1 MICTKRT
8 VFAIFALAAIAFS
21 TLAFSQQCGLLTNS
35 YVPFDYR
42 TSAAQ
47 LQIVEGTHF
56 TPDIEALRH
65 AGTGPFGGDLDYTL
79 RTSPNHH
86 RALNSMMNLVMKTHS
101 DPPPGSRYT
110 MDCWFDRAMR
120 FAANDG
126 TVRMLYGIYLSRTGK
141 KQDALARFKEAQQL
155 GGDSP
160 NLDYNLGLAYFELK
174 DYDNAMD
181 YARRAYDQGIS
192 FPGLRQKLKDVGKW
206 MDLPA
211 PSGPTRESGA
221 NGPAKEAQ

>member
-1 MICTKRT
+1 MMCTKST
-8 VFAIFALAAIAFS
+8 VFAVFAPAAIAFS
-21 TLAFSQQCGLLTNS
+21 TLAFGQQCGQLTNA
-35 YVPFDYR
+35 YGPMDYR

-79 RTSPNHH
+79 RASPNHH

-101 DPPPGSRYT
+101 DPPQGSRYT
-110 MDCWFDRAMR
+110 MECWFDRAIR
-120 FAANDG
+120 FAGNDG
-126 TVRMLYGIYLSRTGK
+126 TVRMLYGIYLSRIGK
-141 KQDALARFKEAQQL
+141 KEESLARFKEAQQL

-174 DYDNAMD
+174 DYANAMD

-192 FPGLRQKLKDVGKW
+192 FPGLRQKLRDVGKW
-206 MDLPA
+206 SDLPA
-211 PSGPTRESGA
+211 PSPPPLDGGA
-221 NGPAKEAQ
+221 NGPAKGVQ